1 MLAESIPAQDVVVEV
16 LDARMPNASSNPV
29 VTELRRGKPCVK
41 VLAKSDLADPTVT
54 SAWVRYFAASSSDGS
69 VVALPTSTTQAQQTK
84 ARLLKLCTQMNRRSP
99 GPGRMVRVIIVG
111 VPNVGKSTLINTL
124 TGRKVAKVGDEPAV
138 TKGEQR
144 VTLDGAGVVLSDN
157 PGILWPNIEDELVS
171 YRLALGGAIPKTVID
186 FESVARFGAEL
197 FLRRYPALVMARYG
211 LDEVPATPEALLVAI
226 GKRRGCIKSGGVVDY
241 HKAGDILVH
250 EFRTGALGRITI
262 EDPPSVQLDGR
273 ETFDSS
279 VR

>member
-1 MLAESIPAQDVVVEV
+1 MTKARRMLAESIPAQDVVVEV

-124 TGRKVAKVGDEPAV
+124 TGRKVAKVG
-138 TKGEQR
+138 
-144 VTLDGAGVVLSDN
+144 VVLSDN

>member
-1 MLAESIPAQDVVVEV
+1 MLAESIPSHDVVVEV

-29 VTELRRGKPCVK
+29 VTELRRDKPCVK
-41 VLAKSDLADPTVT
+41 VLAKSDLADPSVT
-54 SAWVRYFAASSSDGS
+54 SAWVRYFEASSRDGS

-84 ARLLKLCTQMNRRSP
+84 VRLLKLCVEMNRRAP

-144 VTLDGAGVVLSDN
+144 VTLDGSGVVLSDN
-157 PGILWPNIEDELVS
+157 PGILWPNIEDERVS

-211 LDEVPATPEALLVAI
+211 LDELPATPEALLVAI

-250 EFRTGALGRITI
+250 EFRTGALGRISI
-262 EDPPSVQLDGR
+262 EDPPDVAP
-273 ETFDSS
+273 
-279 VR
+279 